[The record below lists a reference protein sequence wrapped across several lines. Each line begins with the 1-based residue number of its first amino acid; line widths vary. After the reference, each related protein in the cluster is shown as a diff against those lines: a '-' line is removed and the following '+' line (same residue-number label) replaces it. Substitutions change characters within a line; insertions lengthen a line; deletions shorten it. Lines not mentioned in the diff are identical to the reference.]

1 MPPAPAKAPWCEMPC
16 GEALVRDALA
26 ASERGGLHAG
36 FGNRSKDAWAYSH
49 AGVPPAMVLIIDPAS
64 RLVQQ
69 QELVRV
75 RVRLRLRVGVGVGLG
90 LG

>member
-36 FGNRSKDAWAYSH
+36 FGNRSK
-49 AGVPPAMVLIIDPAS
+49 
-64 RLVQQ
+64 
-69 QELVRV
+69 VRV
-75 RVRLRLRVGVGVGLG
+75 RVRVS
-90 LG
+90 